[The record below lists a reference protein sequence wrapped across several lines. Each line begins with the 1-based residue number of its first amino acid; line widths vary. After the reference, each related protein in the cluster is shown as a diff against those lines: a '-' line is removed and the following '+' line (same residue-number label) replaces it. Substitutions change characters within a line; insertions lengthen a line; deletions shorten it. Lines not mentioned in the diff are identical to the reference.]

1 MRRYVLRLI
10 FSIAL
15 VVVPLIA
22 VFATDTTP
30 QLGLDLQGGISVV
43 LAPKAGSGS
52 TSDTLDQAVEII
64 RRRVDSLGVAE
75 PEITRQGDNV
85 IIDLP
90 GVKERDRALRIV
102 GQTAELR
109 FRPVLQELP
118 GETEAVTTTTTATTA
133 PGATTTT
140 AAGGGA
146 STTTTAP
153 GGATTTATTPG
164 STSTT
169 VQRGSVTGEGG
180 GLVQGQATTT
190 STAATTTTTAPG
202 ATTTTVPPTTTTTVA
217 PLTGIVKTTPSAED
231 APDKEVVLPVREGAD
246 KLAARLRLGPA
257 LMTGKDVSTARSAFE
272 SGQGWVV
279 HLEFTG
285 DGFKTFQGVAQQ
297 YYQKQIAIVLD
308 GVVQS
313 YPVIQDPNFDVNN
326 VVISGDFKEG
336 EARDLARVLKYG
348 ALPVPLE
355 RQTVQD
361 VSPSLG
367 KDQLRSGIVAGL
379 FGLALVAVY
388 MLVYYR
394 MLGMVI
400 WAGLLLAA
408 GALYTLTSWLGQTIG
423 LTLTLSGVTG
433 IIVSVG
439 ITVDSY
445 VVYFERLKDEVRSG
459 KTIRSSLDRGF
470 SRSFRT
476 ILAADFVSLI
486 GAGLLYWLAVG
497 SVRGFA
503 FFLGLSVL
511 LDIFVAYFFM
521 HPLVSII
528 GRKPAFTKARWLG
541 ISSGLGVKEAAA

>member
-1 MRRYVLRLI
+1 LTRRHVLQL
-10 FSIAL
+10 
-15 VVVPLIA
+15 
-22 VFATDTTP
+22 VFAIAIVLIPLAAVLATETTP

-43 LAPKAGSGS
+43 LAPKAGSKS
-52 TSDTLDQAVEII
+52 NSDALTQSVRII
-64 RRRVDSLGVAE
+64 RSRVDSLGVAE
-75 PEITRQGDNV
+75 PEISRQGNNI

-90 GVKERDRALRIV
+90 GVKDRDKALRIV

-109 FRPVLQELP
+109 FRPVLQPLP
-118 GETEAVTTTTTATTA
+118 AENVPVTTTTTATTA

-140 AAGGGA
+140 AAGA
-146 STTTTAP
+146 TTTTAAA
-153 GGATTTATTPG
+153 ATSTTAQKGTVVQKGSIAPQATTSSSATTATT
-164 STSTT
+164 
-169 VQRGSVTGEGG
+169 
-180 GLVQGQATTT
+180 A
-190 STAATTTTTAPG
+190 TTAPV
-202 ATTTTVPPTTTTTVA
+202 TTPAPEAPA
-217 PLTGIVKTTPSAED
+217 PLTGVVKTTED
-231 APDKEVVLPVREGAD
+231 IPDQEVVLPIRKGSD
-246 KLAARLRLGPA
+246 DQGAARLRLGPT
-257 LMTGKDVSTARSAFE
+257 LMTGKDVKTASAAFE

-279 HLEFTG
+279 HLSFTG
-285 DGFKTFQGVAQQ
+285 DGFKKFNEIAAQYVGQ
-297 YYQKQIAIVLD
+297 QIAIVLD

-313 YPVIQDPNFDVNN
+313 YPVIKNAKFDQND
-326 VVISGDFKEG
+326 VVISGNFKERD
-336 EARDLARVLKYG
+336 AKDLALVLRYG
-348 ALPVPLE
+348 ALPVALE

-367 KDQLRSGIVAGL
+367 KDQLRSGIAAGL
-379 FGLALVAVY
+379 IGLGLVALY
-388 MLVYYR
+388 MLLYYR
-394 MLGMVI
+394 MLGLVI

-408 GALYTLTSWLGQTIG
+408 GALYTVTCWLGSSIG

-486 GAGLLYWLAVG
+486 GAALLYFLAVG

-503 FFLGLSVL
+503 FFLGLSTL

-528 GRKPAFTKARWLG
+528 GRKESFAKARWLG
-541 ISSGLGVKEAAA
+541 IASGLGVKGATA

>member
-1 MRRYVLRLI
+1 MRRLVIRLI
-10 FSIAL
+10 FSLSMVA
-15 VVVPLIA
+15 VPLVA
-22 VFATDTTP
+22 VFATNTTP

-43 LAPKAGSGS
+43 LAPKQGAKVEPG
-52 TSDTLDQAVEII
+52 TLGQAVNII
-64 RRRVDSLGVAE
+64 RSRVDSLGVAE
-75 PEITRQGDNV
+75 PEISQQGNNI

-90 GVKERDRALRIV
+90 GVKDREKALNIV

-109 FRPVLQELP
+109 FRGVLQTLP
-118 GETEAVTTTTTATTA
+118 AENVAVTTTTTTA
-133 PGATTTT
+133 PASTTTT
-140 AAGGGA
+140 AAGGA
-146 STTTTAP
+146 TTTTA
-153 GGATTTATTPG
+153 GA
-164 STSTT
+164 TSTT
-169 VQRGSVTGEGG
+169 VQRGSVT
-180 GLVQGQATTT
+180 QGQAV
-190 STAATTTTTAPG
+190 STTAPTT
-202 ATTTTVPPTTTTTVA
+202 ATTAPTTTTTVPATTTTTLA
-217 PLTGIVKTTPSAED
+217 PLTGIVESTED
-231 APDKEVVLPVREGAD
+231 IPDKEVVLPVRKGVGEGSSP
-246 KLAARLRLGPA
+246 RLRLGPT
-257 LMTGKDVSTARSAFE
+257 LMSGRDVKSASSVYRTGE
-272 SGQGWVV
+272 GWLV
-279 HLEFTG
+279 LLNFTD
-285 DGFKTFQGVAQQ
+285 DGFKKFQGVAQEWYTRQ
-297 YYQKQIAIVLD
+297 VAIVLD

-313 YPVIQDPNFDVNN
+313 YPTIQTQRFDTNEVQ
-326 VVISGDFKEG
+326 ISGNFKES
-336 EARDLARVLKYG
+336 EAKDLALVLKYG

-367 KDQLRSGIVAGL
+367 KDQLKAGIVAGL
-379 FGLALVAVY
+379 IGLALVAVY
-388 MLVYYR
+388 MLLYYR
-394 MLGMVI
+394 LLGVVI

-408 GALYTLTSWLGQTIG
+408 GALYVLTSWLGSVIG

-476 ILAADFVSLI
+476 IFAADLVSLI
-486 GAGLLYWLAVG
+486 GAALLYLLAIG

-511 LDIFVAYFFM
+511 LDLFVAYFFM

-541 ISSGLGVKEAAA
+541 ISSGLGIKEAAA

>member
-1 MRRYVLRLI
+1 MRRLVIRLI
-10 FSIAL
+10 FSL
-15 VVVPLIA
+15 LMVVVPLVA
-22 VFATDTTP
+22 VFATNTTP

-43 LAPKAGSGS
+43 LAPKEGAKVESG
-52 TSDTLDQAVEII
+52 TLAQAVNII
-64 RRRVDSLGVAE
+64 RNRVDSLGVAE
-75 PEITRQGDNV
+75 PEISQQGDNI

-90 GVKERDRALRIV
+90 GVEDREKALNIV

-109 FRPVLQELP
+109 FRGVLQTLP
-118 GETEAVTTTTTATTA
+118 AENVAVTTTTTV
-133 PGATTTT
+133 PESTTTT
-140 AAGGGA
+140 AAGGA
-146 STTTTAP
+146 TTTTAP
-153 GGATTTATTPG
+153 A
-164 STSTT
+164 STSTS
-169 VQRGSVTGEGG
+169 VQGGSVT
-180 GLVQGQATTT
+180 QGQATS
-190 STAATTTTTAPG
+190 STAATTDTTA
-202 ATTTTVPPTTTTTVA
+202 PTTTTTVPA
-217 PLTGIVKTTPSAED
+217 TTPTTIPQLTGIVETTED
-231 APDKEVVLPVREGAD
+231 IPDQEVVLPVRKGVGED
-246 KLAARLRLGPA
+246 TSPRLRLGPT
-257 LMTGKDVSTARSAFE
+257 LMTGRDVKTASSVYRTGE
-272 SGQGWVV
+272 GWLV
-279 HLEFTG
+279 LLNFTD
-285 DGFKTFQGVAQQ
+285 DGFKKFQDVAQQ
-297 YYQKQIAIVLD
+297 WYLRQVAVVLD

-313 YPVIQDPNFDVNN
+313 YPTIQTQRFDTNEVQITGN
-326 VVISGDFKEG
+326 FKES
-336 EARDLARVLKYG
+336 EAKDLALVLKYG

-367 KDQLRSGIVAGL
+367 KDQLKAGVVAGL
-379 FGLALVAVY
+379 LGLGLVAIY

-394 MLGMVI
+394 LLGIVI

-408 GALYTLTSWLGQTIG
+408 GALYVLTSWLGNVIG

-476 ILAADFVSLI
+476 IFAADLVSLI
-486 GAGLLYWLAVG
+486 GAALLYLLAIG

-511 LDIFVAYFFM
+511 LDLFVAYFFM

-541 ISSGLGVKEAAA
+541 ISSGLGIKEATA

>member
-1 MRRYVLRLI
+1 VRRLVLRLI
-10 FSIAL
+10 FSIAI
-15 VVVPLIA
+15 VAVPLIA

-43 LAPKAGSGS
+43 LAPKQGFSAQ
-52 TSDTLDQAVEII
+52 SDTLGQAVNII
-64 RRRVDSLGVAE
+64 RNRVDSLGVAE
-75 PEITRQGDNV
+75 PEISRQGDNI

-90 GVKERDRALRIV
+90 GVKDRDKALRIV

-109 FRPVLQELP
+109 FRPVLQALP
-118 GETEAVTTTTTATTA
+118 AENVAVTTTTTTAPTATTA
-133 PGATTTT
+133 PGAP
-140 AAGGGA
+140 
-146 STTTTAP
+146 TTTAP
-153 GGATTTATTPG
+153 GA
-164 STSTT
+164 TSTT
-169 VQRGSVTGEGG
+169 VQRGV
-180 GLVQGQATTT
+180 VAPQATT
-190 STAATTTTTAPG
+190 STASTATT
-202 ATTTTVPPTTTTTVA
+202 ATTLPAATPPAEPTTTTTVA
-217 PLTGIVKTTPSAED
+217 PLTGVVKTTED
-231 APDKEVVLPVREGAD
+231 VADQEVVLPIREGSAEPGS
-246 KLAARLRLGPA
+246 ARLRLGPA
-257 LMTGKDVSTARSAFE
+257 LMTGADVKTASATFQ

-279 HLEFTG
+279 HLSFTG
-285 DGFKTFQGVAQQ
+285 EGFGKFNDLAAKYVGQ
-297 YYQKQIAIVLD
+297 QIAIVLD

-313 YPVIQDPNFDVNN
+313 YPVIRDAKFDTNDVE
-326 VVISGDFKEG
+326 ISGDFKER
-336 EARDLARVLKYG
+336 EAKDLALVLKYG

-367 KDQLRSGIVAGL
+367 KEQLRSGIVAGL
-379 FGLALVAVY
+379 IGLALVAIY

-394 MLGMVI
+394 MLGLVI

-408 GALYTLTSWLGQTIG
+408 GALYVLTCWLGSSIG

-476 ILAADFVSLI
+476 ILAADIVSLI
-486 GAGLLYWLAVG
+486 GAALLYLLAIG

-503 FFLGLSVL
+503 FFLGISVL
-511 LDIFVAYFFM
+511 LDLFVAYFFM

-541 ISSGLGVKEAAA
+541 ISSGLGMKEATA

>member
-1 MRRYVLRLI
+1 VRRLVLRLV
-10 FSIAL
+10 FSIAI
-15 VVVPLIA
+15 VAVPLIA

-43 LAPKAGSGS
+43 LAPKEGFSAP
-52 TSDTLDQAVEII
+52 SDTLGQAVNII
-64 RRRVDSLGVAE
+64 RNRVDSLGVAE
-75 PEITRQGDNV
+75 PEISRQGNNI

-90 GVKERDRALRIV
+90 GVKDRDKALRIV

-109 FRPVLQELP
+109 FRPVLQTLP
-118 GETEAVTTTTTATTA
+118 AENVAVTTTTTTVPTATTA

-140 AAGGGA
+140 AAGG
-146 STTTTAP
+146 
-153 GGATTTATTPG
+153 
-164 STSTT
+164 
-169 VQRGSVTGEGG
+169 
-180 GLVQGQATTT
+180 
-190 STAATTTTTAPG
+190 TTTTTAPG
-202 ATTTTVPPTTTTTVA
+202 ATSTTVQRGVVAPQATTSTASTATTATTVPAATPPAESTTTTTVA
-217 PLTGIVKTTPSAED
+217 PLTGVVKTTED
-231 APDKEVVLPVREGAD
+231 VADQEVVLPIRDGSAEAG
-246 KLAARLRLGPA
+246 AARLRLGPA
-257 LMTGKDVSTARSAFE
+257 LMTGADVKTASAVFQ

-279 HLEFTG
+279 NLSFTG
-285 DGFKTFQGVAQQ
+285 EGFGKFNDLAAKYVGQ
-297 YYQKQIAIVLD
+297 QIAIVLD

-313 YPVIQDPNFDVNN
+313 YPVIRDAKFDSNN
-326 VVISGDFKEG
+326 VEISGDFKER
-336 EARDLARVLKYG
+336 EAKDLALVLKYG

-367 KDQLRSGIVAGL
+367 KEQLRSGIVAGL
-379 FGLALVAVY
+379 LGLALVAIY

-394 MLGMVI
+394 MLGLVI

-408 GALYTLTSWLGQTIG
+408 GALYVLTCWLGSSIG

-476 ILAADFVSLI
+476 ILAADIVSLI
-486 GAGLLYWLAVG
+486 GAALLYLLAIG

-503 FFLGLSVL
+503 FFLGISVL
-511 LDIFVAYFFM
+511 LDLFVAYFFM

-541 ISSGLGVKEAAA
+541 ISSGLGVKEATA